1 MEGKRVIQEI
11 ALENFLSFGEEQ
23 RIPLEPLNVL
33 IGPNGSGKS
42 NVLEAFALLQAAPIN
57 LSRPISAGGGVS
69 EWLWKG
75 GKEPLPAQVEVVVSD
90 PRDAEVP
97 MRYSLSFRRE
107 GYRFELDAESI
118 AADKVGRNVFYY
130 RYRGGDPPTGSVPS
144 FVSDENG
151 RRITGTTDL
160 AGIKPSESILSQ
172 RKDPLHF
179 PEITYLGQLF
189 SEIAIYWGWDYS
201 DDGALKGSQRVDQ
214 PQDRLRGGGS
224 NLALIV
230 NDLEHRGAGPALL
243 DELRR
248 FSPMLEQITTK
259 IQEGTVQVYAH
270 ERGLREPIP
279 ATRLSD
285 GLLSYLCLLTI
296 LCHPEPPPLVCIDEP
311 ELGMHP
317 DAIHR
322 IGELLIEASQRTQ
335 LVVTTHSTEL
345 VAALSDFPE
354 AVVVCERDEGG
365 TRLRRLEREPLKEWL
380 EKYTLGDLWAMGE
393 IGGTR

>member
-1 MEGKRVIQEI
+1 
-11 ALENFLSFGEEQ
+11 
-23 RIPLEPLNVL
+23 
-33 IGPNGSGKS
+33 
-42 NVLEAFALLQAAPIN
+42 
-57 LSRPISAGGGVS
+57 
-69 EWLWKG
+69 
-75 GKEPLPAQVEVVVSD
+75 
-90 PRDAEVP
+90 
-97 MRYSLSFRRE
+97 
-107 GYRFELDAESI
+107 
-118 AADKVGRNVFYY
+118 
-130 RYRGGDPPTGSVPS
+130 
-144 FVSDENG
+144 
-151 RRITGTTDL
+151 
-160 AGIKPSESILSQ
+160 LSQ